1 MPSALQTCARSV
13 AVWAESAGVT
23 RAPSASAVISGAG
36 VRMAKLRNEWSLDLP
51 GLRARARRGVRP
63 VGRTNGRARPLRA
76 RTNDR
81 PKTCPRERDPLT
93 RIALATYSKLPTLN
107 DDDRLLVPA
116 FAALGVTTVPAVWD
130 SADVCWDELQG
141 VLIRSSWDYHLRA
154 PEFLAWIA
162 RLERAG
168 VTVWNPGDLLRC
180 NHHERYLRD
189 LSARGVATVGTR
201 WLARGEG
208 VDLSALPAGAG
219 WREAV
224 VKPAVSASAFGT
236 WRTSTQSAIGDQS
249 RLDELLRAGDVM
261 VQPLLPEVA
270 AAGEWSLLFLG
281 RRFSHAVL
289 KRPAPG
295 DYRVQWEFGGSAASA
310 TPPDRLRAD
319 AEHVIAAVP
328 GDPLY
333 ARVDGVA
340 RAGRLGLMELELIEP
355 HLFLGWDAGAAGR
368 LARAIRGTG

>member
-1 MPSALQTCARSV
+1 M
-13 AVWAESAGVT
+13 
-23 RAPSASAVISGAG
+23 
-36 VRMAKLRNEWSLDLP
+36 
-51 GLRARARRGVRP
+51 
-63 VGRTNGRARPLRA
+63 
-76 RTNDR
+76 
-81 PKTCPRERDPLT
+81 T

-116 FAALGVTTVPAVWD
+116 FAALGVTAVPAVWD

-168 VTVWNPGDLLRC
+168 VTVWNPGDLLRW
-180 NHHERYLRD
+180 NHHKRYLRD
-189 LSARGVATVGTR
+189 LAAEGVATVATR
-201 WLARGEG
+201 WLARAEG
-208 VDLSALPAGAG
+208 VDLSALLADAG

-333 ARVDGVA
+333 ARVDGVE
-340 RAGRLGLMELELIEP
+340 REGRLVLMELELIEP

-368 LARAIRGTG
+368 LARAIRETV

>member
-1 MPSALQTCARSV
+1 
-13 AVWAESAGVT
+13 
-23 RAPSASAVISGAG
+23 
-36 VRMAKLRNEWSLDLP
+36 
-51 GLRARARRGVRP
+51 
-63 VGRTNGRARPLRA
+63 
-76 RTNDR
+76 
-81 PKTCPRERDPLT
+81 
-93 RIALATYSKLPTLN
+93 
-107 DDDRLLVPA
+107 
-116 FAALGVTTVPAVWD
+116 VWD
-130 SADVCWDELQG
+130 SADVCWGELQG

-168 VTVWNPGDLLRC
+168 VTVWNPGDLLRW
-180 NHHERYLRD
+180 NHHKRYLRD
-189 LSARGVATVGTR
+189 LAARGVATVATR
-201 WLARGEG
+201 WLARSEE
-208 VDLSALPAGAG
+208 VDLSALLADAG

-236 WRTSTQSAIGDQS
+236 WRTSTQGAIGDQS
-249 RLDELLRAGDVM
+249 RLDQMLSAGDVM

-310 TPPDRLRAD
+310 APPDRLRAD

-333 ARVDGVA
+333 ARVDGVE
-340 RAGRLGLMELELIEP
+340 REGRLVLMELELIEP

-368 LARAIRGTG
+368 MARAIRETV